1 MRCYRDPQGS
11 PSTAWALGCGTRG
24 ASEEINCELGLA
36 RGGGGEVLLHDLP
49 CEGTADAK
57 AGQHERAKHLETGSS
72 GAGALM
78 WGGVRASG
86 TRWD

>member
-1 MRCYRDPQGS
+1 M
-11 PSTAWALGCGTRG
+11 
-24 ASEEINCELGLA
+24 
-36 RGGGGEVLLHDLP
+36 LHDLP